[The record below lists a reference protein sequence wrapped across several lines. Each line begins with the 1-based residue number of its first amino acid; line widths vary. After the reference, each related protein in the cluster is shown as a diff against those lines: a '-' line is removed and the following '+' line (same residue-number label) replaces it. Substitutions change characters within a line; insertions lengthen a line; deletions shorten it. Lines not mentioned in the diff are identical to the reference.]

1 MGEIRHLWINQHAE
15 GQRLP
20 LAVGGDGVFVIDGSG
35 KRYLDGSAGPALFCL
50 GHNNREVVDAIK
62 AQYDTLEFGYTTM
75 FSSPVL
81 DELSEIVGESAGGD
95 LRRVAYV
102 SSGSEATDTA
112 MKAAL
117 QYHLAKGEGGRT
129 HFIARRQ
136 SWHGYTFGALSL
148 SGHPARRRPYV
159 GALLPGVRHVSAANS
174 YRPPPGVRAE
184 DLVDFLALELER
196 TILDIGA
203 EKVAAF
209 FMEPVVG
216 AAGGAVPAPP
226 GYAERIQDVCR
237 RYGVLLVADE
247 VMCGVGRC
255 GTWRALA
262 HDGVEPDIMYT
273 AKGLAGGYAPIGAV
287 LFSHEVYEPIARQFG
302 TLASVHTYS
311 GHTAACA
318 AALAVQRIIRRDGL
332 VRKCAEDGE
341 HIMALLRRRLGDRP
355 YVGDIRGRG
364 LFIGIE
370 LVRDRETK
378 APFPAKLGLAQKVRD
393 AAFRNGL
400 ICYPSAGT
408 VDGYQGD
415 HIVLS
420 PPYTISRP
428 EIDLMIDLLDESLN
442 QVMPAHEA
450 LDTTSSP

>member
-1 MGEIRHLWINQHAE
+1 MTQDGHLWINQHAE
-15 GQRLP
+15 GQLLP
-20 LAVGGDGVFVIDGSG
+20 TAVGGEGVFVIDKAG

-50 GHNNREVVDAIK
+50 GHNNREVVEAIK
-62 AQYDTLEFGYTTM
+62 AQYDALQFGYTTM
-75 FSSPVL
+75 FTTEVL
-81 DELSEIVGESAGGD
+81 DELSRVIAKAAGGN
-95 LRRVAYV
+95 LRRIAYV

-117 QYHLAKGEGGRT
+117 QYHVAQGSPGRT
-129 HFIARRQ
+129 HFISRRQ

-159 GALLPGVRHVSAANS
+159 GALLPGVTHVSPANA
-174 YRPPPGVRAE
+174 YRPPAGVSQE
-184 DLVDFLALELER
+184 ELVDFLALELER
-196 TILDIGA
+196 TILSIGA
-203 EKVAAF
+203 ERVAAF

-226 GYAERIQDVCR
+226 GYAQRVQEICS

-247 VMCGVGRC
+247 VMCGVGRG

-262 HDGVEPDIMYT
+262 HDGVEPDIMFT

-287 LFSHEVYEPIARQFG
+287 LFSDAVYAPIAQQFG

-318 AALAVQRIIRRDGL
+318 GALAVLRIIERDGL
-332 VRKCAEDGE
+332 VRKCAEDGDY
-341 HIMALLRRRLGDRP
+341 IMAQLADRLGDHP

-370 LVRDRETK
+370 MVRDRETK
-378 APFPAKLGLAQKVRD
+378 APFPAQLGLAQKIKET
-393 AAFRNGL
+393 AFEKGL
-400 ICYPSAGT
+400 ICYPSPGT

-420 PPYTISRP
+420 PPYTITRA
-428 EIDLMIDLLDESLN
+428 ETDQMIDLMVESIR
-442 QVMPAHEA
+442 QVADHLA
-450 LDTTSSP
+450 QQFHTK

>member
-1 MGEIRHLWINQHAE
+1 MAQEKHLWINQHDD

-20 LAVGGDGVFVIDGSG
+20 VAVGGDGVFVVDKSG

-50 GHNNREVVDAIK
+50 GHNNREVVEAIK
-62 AQYDTLEFGYTTM
+62 NQYDHLEFGYSTIFTTE
-75 FSSPVL
+75 VI
-81 DELSEIVGESAGGD
+81 DELSREIVESTGGELS
-95 LRRVAYV
+95 RVAYV

-117 QYHLAKGEGGRT
+117 QYQLALGNSGRT

-148 SGHPARRRPYV
+148 SGHPDRRRPYV
-159 GALLPGVRHVSAANS
+159 GALLPGITHVSPANA
-174 YRPPPGVRAE
+174 YRPPAGIEASC
-184 DLVDFLALELER
+184 LTDFLALELER

-203 EKVAAF
+203 ERVAAF

-216 AAGGAVPAPP
+216 AAGGAVPAPA
-226 GYAERIQDVCR
+226 GYAKRVHDICKQ
-237 RYGVLLVADE
+237 YGVLLIADE

-287 LFSHEVYEPIARQFG
+287 ILSENIYQIIAQRFG

-318 AALAVQRIIRRDGL
+318 AALAVQKIIKRDGL
-332 VRKCAEDGE
+332 VQKCATDGRYIMEQLSAQLSE
-341 HIMALLRRRLGDRP
+341 HP
-355 YVGDIRGRG
+355 NVGDIRGRG

-370 LVRDRETK
+370 LVRDKGSK
-378 APFPAKLGLAQKVRD
+378 APFPPEHQLARKIRD
-393 AAFRNGL
+393 VAFNNGL
-400 ICYPSAGT
+400 ICYPSPGT
-408 VDGYQGD
+408 VDGYSGD
-415 HIVLS
+415 HILLS
-420 PPYTISRP
+420 PPYIISRS
-428 EIDLMIDLLDESLN
+428 ESDQMIDLLVTSLE
-442 QVMPAHEA
+442 QVLEGDAGRPN
-450 LDTTSSP
+450 